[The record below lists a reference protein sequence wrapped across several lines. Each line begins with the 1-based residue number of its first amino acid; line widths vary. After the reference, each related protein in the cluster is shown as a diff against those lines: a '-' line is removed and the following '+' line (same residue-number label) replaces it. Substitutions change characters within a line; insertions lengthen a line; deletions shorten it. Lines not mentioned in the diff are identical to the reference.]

1 MLMTMPRTTD
11 TRERL
16 LSAALELLWDESL
29 SAASVDAICEKAGV
43 KKGSFYHFFETKADL
58 VAAALDDRFQ
68 HVRREFDRAFSPS
81 LAPLE
86 RLRNCVTL
94 MQELQVEKRKQWGR
108 VVGCPFASVGSS
120 CSKEDRVI
128 SEKVQELLATQL
140 KYLETA
146 IRDGQA
152 DGSIPVKDARGAAEA
167 VHDYMEGVLTAA
179 RIQNSLKP
187 VENMGWGVFALLGLK
202 WDSPAVATRRK

>member
-1 MLMTMPRTTD
+1 MTMPKVTD

-16 LSAALELLWDESL
+16 LAATLQLLWDESL

-58 VAAALDDRFQ
+58 VAAALDERFQ
-68 HVRREFDRAFSPS
+68 CFRGELDRVFSASVP
-81 LAPLE
+81 PVE
-86 RLRNCVTL
+86 RLRQCVEL
-94 MQELQVEKRKQWGR
+94 MHQHQVEKRKQAGR

-120 CSKEDRVI
+120 CSKEDGVI
-128 SEKVQELLATQL
+128 QEKVQELLATQL
-140 KYLETA
+140 KYLESA

-167 VHDYMEGVLTAA
+167 VHDYMEGALTAA

-187 VENMGWGVFALLGLK
+187 IENMGWGVFALLGLK
-202 WDSPAVATRRK
+202 WDSPAVASRRK